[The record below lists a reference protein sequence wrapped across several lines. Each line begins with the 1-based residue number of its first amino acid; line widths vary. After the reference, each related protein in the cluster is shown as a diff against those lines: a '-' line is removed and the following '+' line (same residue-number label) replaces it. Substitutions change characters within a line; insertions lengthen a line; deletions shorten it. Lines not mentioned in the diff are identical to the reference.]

1 MKSRREKLSL
11 LRYCTVASMLAVAL
25 ILLCVPA
32 GVLAQNYD
40 QFDPQ
45 LLNTLA
51 SSTAPGIPAGT
62 RITPQNWTTYQ
73 QYLPIGMRAMLAGK
87 YHWRVGTPD
96 YYIEVGPTIPEPL
109 PAKYRDDT
117 EKHNGQTKL
126 VPYPRTGGY
135 TVSGYVAGMPF
146 PNPEEPNAGYKLMYN
161 YYFGYTPYQMF
172 LPYGTILV
180 DRYFHRTDQNANVI
194 QLRHCAVSDE
204 GVPINQPTCS
214 TGSFLTS
221 YFSVTSPEQSKYTTE
236 LVMFPFD
243 PGGPAEIYVFLP
255 SLRRSLRLSSS
266 ARCSPVLGT
275 DWTNDDVRAGL
286 SVIPVQFQVDYY
298 GKRKLV
304 TLQHGNHQV
313 RSAIE
318 NYTPLGPGFA
328 FPKASLG
335 KWEVRD
341 MYVIDMRPVPSL
353 AASYCYG
360 HRIVYM
366 DADLMEA
373 DYSDLYDKSG
383 KLWKVEY
390 NYRTAV
396 PVPPAGIGRDMMV
409 LPSADLLATIYD
421 IQNNHMCFAWPT
433 ALPKINSA
441 VPSSYSDAVVFGT
454 PGGLSQVMR

>member
-1 MKSRREKLSL
+1 MKKRSKNSSIAE
-11 LRYCTVASMLAVAL
+11 LRARTILYVVAL
-25 ILLCVPA
+25 VLLLIRSEV
-32 GVLAQNYD
+32 GAQNTD

-45 LLNTLA
+45 LLKTLA
-51 SSTAPGIPAGT
+51 SASDPGLPAGT
-62 RITPQNWTTYQ
+62 KITPENWRNYQ
-73 QYLPIGMRAMLAGK
+73 QYLPIGMRAMLSGK
-87 YHWRVGTPD
+87 YHWKIDSPG

-109 PAKYRDDT
+109 PDKFRADT
-117 EKHNGQTKL
+117 EKHSGQTKL
-126 VPYPRTGGY
+126 VPYLTGGY

-146 PNPEEPNAGYKLMYN
+146 PNPEGPDAGYKILYD
-161 YYFGYTPYQMF
+161 YYFSYTPYQMF

-180 DRYFHRTDQNANVI
+180 DRYFNRADQNANVV

-204 GVPINQPTCS
+204 GVPVNRPTCT

-221 YFSVTSPEQSKYTTE
+221 YFSVTAPEQSKYTTE

-255 SLRRSLRLSSS
+255 SLRRSLRLSAS

-298 GKRKLV
+298 GKKKIL
-304 TLQHGNHQV
+304 TLQHGNYHV
-313 RSAIE
+313 RSQIE

-328 FPKASLG
+328 FPKPSLG

-341 MYVIDMRPVPSL
+341 MYVVDFHPVPSME
-353 AASYCYG
+353 ASYCYK

-366 DADLMEA
+366 DADFMEA
-373 DYSDLYDKSG
+373 DYVDLYDKSG

-390 NYRTAV
+390 NYRTPV
-396 PVPPAGIGRDMMV
+396 PVPPVGIGRDTMV
-409 LPSADLLATIYD
+409 LPSADLLATVYD

-433 ALPKINSA
+433 ALPKVNSA
-441 VPSSYSDAVVFGT
+441 VPTAFSDPVVFGT
-454 PGGLSQVMR
+454 PGGLSQVLR